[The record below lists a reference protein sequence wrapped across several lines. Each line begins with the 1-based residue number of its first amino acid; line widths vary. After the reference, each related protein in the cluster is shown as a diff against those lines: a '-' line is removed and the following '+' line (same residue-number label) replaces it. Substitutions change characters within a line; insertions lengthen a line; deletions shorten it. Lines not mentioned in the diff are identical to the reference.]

1 MQLPFKFILATGLL
15 FLCACGELKK
25 QGAEE
30 YIDPTIGNMAVL
42 LQPTRPVMQLPNEM
56 IRMYP
61 IRRDHSDDQISG
73 FPLQVVGHNQGTV
86 FVMKPAIGVLQP
98 DTWKKKL
105 TYDRDLEII
114 HPWYYKTTLLDD
126 SITVEFTP
134 GRKTGMYRFSF
145 PKQSTHYLICA
156 SNGYQVNGKQ
166 ITGYTLFHDDV
177 PVYLYGQFSTAAV
190 TGLIADTLQ
199 YIRFDGAASDVT
211 FKYAVSYVSLA
222 NARHLFDEEIN
233 DKGFDSFSEHGREC
247 WRKVTDQI
255 RVEGGTL
262 AQRRS
267 FYTALY
273 RCHSRMVNI
282 AEDSLYYSGYN
293 KKVNVT
299 HEPFYVDDACW
310 DTYQALHPLRMILNP
325 AQEEAM
331 LASYVRMYEQ
341 SGWMPTFPRIYGDH
355 PCMNGFHSTIIFLDA
370 YRKGLKI
377 RSLDRAYEGMKKNAL
392 QATMLPWKNG
402 PAGALDS
409 FYYAHGYF
417 PALAPGE
424 AETHAEVHDFE
435 KRQAVA
441 VTLGHSYDDWA
452 LAQLA
457 AALKKPGDA
466 ALFSQR
472 ARNYQHL
479 WNSEKKFFMP
489 KDEKGAWIEI
499 DPALDGGPGGREYY
513 DENNG
518 WTYLWQV
525 QHDIP
530 GLIKLMNGEKA
541 VERRLDEL
549 FRTELGMPKYEFWHR
564 FPDATGLVGQFSM
577 GNEPGF
583 HIPYLYNYVG
593 AAWKTQKRVRE
604 LLDLWF
610 KDNVFGIPGDED
622 GGGMSAFVVF
632 SSMGFYPVTP
642 GIPIYTIGSPVFSKV
657 SIALPSGKEFTII
670 AKNCSVVNKYIR
682 KATLNGEVLNAPF
695 FTHQQLMQGG
705 VLELEMTEYPDK
717 RWWASV
723 HAPE

>member
-1 MQLPFKFILATGLL
+1 
-15 FLCACGELKK
+15 
-25 QGAEE
+25 
-30 YIDPTIGNMAVL
+30 
-42 LQPTRPVMQLPNEM
+42 
-56 IRMYP
+56 
-61 IRRDHSDDQISG
+61 
-73 FPLQVVGHNQGTV
+73 
-86 FVMKPAIGVLQP
+86 
-98 DTWKKKL
+98 
-105 TYDRDLEII
+105 
-114 HPWYYKTTLLDD
+114 
-126 SITVEFTP
+126 
-134 GRKTGMYRFSF
+134 
-145 PKQSTHYLICA
+145 
-156 SNGYQVNGKQ
+156 
-166 ITGYTLFHDDV
+166 
-177 PVYLYGQFSTAAV
+177 
-190 TGLIADTLQ
+190 
-199 YIRFDGAASDVT
+199 
-211 FKYAVSYVSLA
+211 
-222 NARHLFDEEIN
+222 
-233 DKGFDSFSEHGREC
+233 
-247 WRKVTDQI
+247 
-255 RVEGGTL
+255 
-262 AQRRS
+262 
-267 FYTALY
+267 
-273 RCHSRMVNI
+273 
-282 AEDSLYYSGYN
+282 
-293 KKVNVT
+293 
-299 HEPFYVDDACW
+299 
-310 DTYQALHPLRMILNP
+310 
-325 AQEEAM
+325 
-331 LASYVRMYEQ
+331 MYEQ

-457 AALKKPGDA
+457 AALKKPEDV